1 MLSKSF
7 TKETAIKEKLKMA
20 ELITE
25 ASFIEKKHTSRY
37 QAEMLMLEERVAKSK
52 SKVKVF
58 EEVAPRNFLWE
69 NNAS

>member
-1 MLSKSF
+1 
-7 TKETAIKEKLKMA
+7 MA